1 MTKNARRALFLV
13 VATVGNFLV
22 TAVILV
28 ALILAWSAIAGALG
42 IAQSTVLPAFV
53 IAFVAAVVLS
63 FFIYG
68 KFLKYVAGRPDLEER
83 FGLLKK

>member
-22 TAVILV
+22 TALILV
-28 ALILAWSAIAGALG
+28 ALVLGWSAVAGAVG
-42 IAQSTVLPAFV
+42 IEQSTILPAFV
-53 IAFVAAVVLS
+53 ISFVVAVALS